1 MMDAACLSYQK
12 NGSFG
17 YNESRPLLIPKGA
30 YVWTYYNIDNL
41 QFTIYNTDVFFELYE
56 TF

>member
-1 MMDAACLSYQK
+1 MDAACLSYQK

-30 YVWTYYNIDNL
+30 YVCTYYNIDNL